1 MRPPPFQA
9 FLEEHREPVYRFLR
23 AMLGPHEAEDAFQ
36 ETFLSA
42 LRAYRRLPDGS
53 DLRAWV
59 MTIAHRKAIDAH
71 RGRRRRP
78 DPVGDVPDGAGPSNP
93 EPPDQEV
100 WRRVRE
106 LPPAQRT
113 AVFLRYAGDL
123 AYRDVAG
130 AMGTSEAAARQSVRL
145 GLRRLREEWR

>member
-23 AMLGPHEAEDAFQ
+23 AMLGPDEAEDSFQ
-36 ETFLSA
+36 ETFLAA
-42 LRAYRRLPDGS
+42 LRAYRRLRDGS
-53 DLRAWV
+53 NLRSWV
-59 MTIAHRKAIDAH
+59 MTIAHRKAVDAH
-71 RGRRRRP
+71 RGRSRRP
-78 DPVGDVPDGAGPSNP
+78 HPVGELPDRPGAGNP
-93 EPPDQEV
+93 EPPDEEV

-106 LPPAQRT
+106 LPAGQRT

-130 AMGTSEAAARQSVRL
+130 VMGTSEASARQSVRL

>member
-23 AMLGPHEAEDAFQ
+23 AMLGPDEAEDSFQ

-42 LRAYRRLPDGS
+42 LRSYPRLRNGS
-53 DLRAWV
+53 NLRAWV
-59 MTIAHRKAIDAH
+59 MTIARRKAVDAH
-71 RGRRRRP
+71 RGRGRRP
-78 DPVGDVPDGAGPSNP
+78 DPVGEIP
-93 EPPDQEV
+93 ERGTTGNHDPPDEEI

-106 LPPAQRT
+106 LPAAQRT

-123 AYRDVAG
+123 AYREVAA
-130 AMGTSEAAARQSVRL
+130 AMGTTETAARQSVRL
-145 GLRRLREEWR
+145 GLRRLREGWR